1 MSITPEPPAVR
12 AQPAHPVQPV
22 HPPLAYP
29 PRSGAHT
36 APQPAM
42 TLAERTFVNAAH
54 RGNLLIIRAAERAM
68 THQLPGD
75 VLEFA
80 KKMVA
85 EHQLMGRELTSLA
98 ARKGMVLMPLPVPP
112 PTPVQGAT
120 PAAAPGQVDDFLE
133 GQVELHR
140 EAVEA
145 YQHAATELGGDGEVK
160 AFATKHLVHLR
171 AHFDEAERLVAA
183 A

>member
-12 AQPAHPVQPV
+12 PQSAHPVQPV
-22 HPPLAYP
+22 HAPLAYP

-68 THQLPGD
+68 THQLPGE

-80 KKMVA
+80 KKMIA
-85 EHQLMGRELTSLA
+85 EHQLMGRELTSLS

-112 PTPVQGAT
+112 PAPIHGV
-120 PAAAPGQVDDFLE
+120 PPPAAPGQVGDFLE

-145 YQHAATELGGDGEVK
+145 YQHAAAELSGDGEVK
-160 AFATKHLVHLR
+160 TFATKHLVHLR
-171 AHFDEAERLVAA
+171 VHFDEAERLVTVS
-183 A
+183 